1 MNSGYSPGEVVPL
14 PEDFRTTKIPL
25 ILVLFFRRPPPQPQ
39 RTPGYLKGFGFISF
53 K

>member
-25 ILVLFFRRPPPQPQ
+25 ILVLFFRRPPPTSEDTWIFE
-39 RTPGYLKGFGFISF
+39 RIWFYFI
-53 K
+53 

>member
-25 ILVLFFRRPPPQPQ
+25 ILVLFFRRPPLPTL
-39 RTPGYLKGFGFISF
+39 RGHLDI
-53 K
+53 